1 MKIASIAVRREIYDT
16 TLDLFGNRDHSTY
29 VAALRLA
36 EVLLEQYY
44 VRDAQHLLQIL
55 VDEQPEVKQMP
66 IQFLITYFRTN
77 WMMHFYGEKDYRDK
91 LRIAVKGFLLIF
103 RLVTEDALKQ
113 REVIVALHRAL
124 SHQLDWSLDDLE
136 LDFIDRQ
143 VVDLVLA
150 DLPRLAGA
158 GF

>member
-1 MKIASIAVRREIYDT
+1 MYLLTNCAACAAP
-16 TLDLFGNRDHSTY
+16 LAHDH
-29 VAALRLA
+29 
-36 EVLLEQYY
+36 
-44 VRDAQHLLQIL
+44 
-55 VDEQPEVKQMP
+55 
-66 IQFLITYFRTN
+66 
-77 WMMHFYGEKDYRDK
+77 
-91 LRIAVKGFLLIF
+91 RIAVKRFLLIF

>member
-1 MKIASIAVRREIYDT
+1 
-16 TLDLFGNRDHSTY
+16 
-29 VAALRLA
+29 
-36 EVLLEQYY
+36 
-44 VRDAQHLLQIL
+44 
-55 VDEQPEVKQMP
+55 MP

>member
-1 MKIASIAVRREIYDT
+1 MRSKLPRRRSD
-16 TLDLFGNRDHSTY
+16 
-29 VAALRLA
+29 
-36 EVLLEQYY
+36 
-44 VRDAQHLLQIL
+44 
-55 VDEQPEVKQMP
+55 
-66 IQFLITYFRTN
+66 
-77 WMMHFYGEKDYRDK
+77 RDK